1 MRVEYENQPG
11 DFRETLAAFPP
22 RQRWLWKLEGLGY
35 FALCSIPP
43 VCLTAAFENWFGLA
57 AGLSLTA
64 AWAIYQV
71 FIKAMNFDINTVL
84 LRKMAVILEPEFLRV
99 EIEHGWTE
107 RDWSTVEEIRETD
120 KYLLVFVS
128 KVHFYPVSKSAF
140 TSVQQLDSFRTQL
153 QHFMATHRDRTR
165 PRFMPAPVE
174 LEPPDRP
181 AGSDSMQ
188 VTFQNK
194 ARDFFDANQ
203 RAAAPGRGRSNRS
216 GSIVAAIVLVGF
228 SVMMLNAFRDGHSP
242 LLQVMLG
249 LVAFLA
255 LLLATLVALLP
266 LFRVRQAKF
275 VDPIE
280 LERKSMTI
288 AADGI
293 RIVSPGCNRF
303 ATWQMISRVD
313 ADSKTVVFYDIR
325 PLSYCVIPLVAFNN
339 QDEANE
345 FARLATT
352 YQAATQPN
360 ADVGVPAIEIAD
372 TGNPYQPPA
381 AM

>member
-1 MRVEYENQPG
+1 MRVEYENQTG
-11 DFRETLAAFPP
+11 DFRETLDAFSP
-22 RQRWLWKLEGLGY
+22 RQRWLWKLESLAY
-35 FALCSIPP
+35 FVLCSIPP
-43 VCLTAAFENWFGLA
+43 VCLTAAFKNWFGLA
-57 AGLSLTA
+57 VGLSLTA

-71 FIKAMNFDINTVL
+71 FIKSMNFDIHTVL
-84 LRKMAVILEPEFLRV
+84 LRKMAVILKPEYLRV

-120 KYLLVFVS
+120 KHLLVFVS
-128 KVHFYPVSKSAF
+128 PVHFYPVPKSAF
-140 TSVQQLDSFRTQL
+140 TSVQQLDSFRAQL
-153 QHFMATHRDRTR
+153 QHYLATHRDRTR
-165 PRFMPAPVE
+165 PHFMPALVE

-181 AGSDSMQ
+181 AGTESLQ

-216 GSIVAAIVLVGF
+216 GSLVAAMVLVGF
-228 SVMMLNAFRDGHSP
+228 SVVMLNAFRDDHS
-242 LLQVMLG
+242 LLYAMSG
-249 LVAFLA
+249 LFAFLA

-266 LFRVRQAKF
+266 LFRLRQAKF

-280 LERKSMTI
+280 LDPKTMTI

-293 RIVSPGCNRF
+293 RMVSPGCNRF
-303 ATWQMISRVD
+303 ASWQMISRVD

-325 PLSYCVIPLVAFNN
+325 PLSYCVIPLAAFKNRV
-339 QDEANE
+339 DANE
-345 FARLATT
+345 FAHLATT
-352 YQAATQPN
+352 YQAASQPN
-360 ADVGVPAIEIAD
+360 ADVGTAAIETAD